1 MFPTVNVQGRSAG
14 GLTMGAVLNMR
25 PDLFNAAIMGVP
37 FVDVVTTMMD
47 ESIPLTSI
55 EQEEWG
61 NPNVSALR
69 TPHNIWYYGVHVDLP
84 GIPLRTIFSHFI
96 HTTYLVY
103 AEHAITNCC
112 VGDDG
117 TALCTESCSD
127 MGYLAMSLDAVAEE

>member
-1 MFPTVNVQGRSAG
+1 MFCTCLQGRSAG

-61 NPNVSALR
+61 NPNVSA
-69 TPHNIWYYGVHVDLP
+69 
-84 GIPLRTIFSHFI
+84 
-96 HTTYLVY
+96 
-103 AEHAITNCC
+103 
-112 VGDDG
+112 
-117 TALCTESCSD
+117 
-127 MGYLAMSLDAVAEE
+127 

>member
-1 MFPTVNVQGRSAG
+1 MLSKGLVGLQGRSAG

-61 NPNVSALR
+61 NPNVSVSL
-69 TPHNIWYYGVHVDLP
+69 V
-84 GIPLRTIFSHFI
+84 IFS
-96 HTTYLVY
+96 
-103 AEHAITNCC
+103 
-112 VGDDG
+112 
-117 TALCTESCSD
+117 SCSWPD
-127 MGYLAMSLDAVAEE
+127 CITDNFISVCIKLVLNANTSAGAEQLIWCCGRCCRQKSSMDT